1 MSKVYRM
8 LDISA
13 GAIALTY
20 GIGFI
25 VAPLVIM
32 LMVIFRVIN
41 KGNRQ

>member
-8 LDISA
+8 LEISA

-32 LMVIFRVIN
+32 LMVILRVIN